1 MRISSRLFT
10 RAIAVLLLALSLNMA
25 AAAFMGGGVAEASNA
40 VYGPQETPT
49 VTLPPLPSATP
60 TKPPPTQPPPTQP
73 PPTSPPQSTNTPPP
87 QATNTPPPQATPTPT
102 PTKIIVLPQT
112 GQPDGGTG
120 ANLAL
125 IAGALATAGAGL
137 FLASRRTN
145 R

>member
-1 MRISSRLFT
+1 MRISSALFM
-10 RAIAVLLLALSLNMA
+10 RGIAVLLLALALNMA
-25 AAAFMGGGVAEASNA
+25 VSTFSAGDVAQADSS
-40 VYGPQETPT
+40 VYTPGEDPT
-49 VTLPPLPSATP
+49 QTP
-60 TKPPPTQPPPTQP
+60 RPPPTATPIPPTSLPPTNP
-73 PPTSPPQSTNTPPP
+73 PPTSPP

-120 ANLAL
+120 ANIAL

-137 FLASRRTN
+137 FLASRRTT

>member
-1 MRISSRLFT
+1 MRISSALFT
-10 RAIAVLLLALSLNMA
+10 RGMAVVLLALALNMA
-25 AAAFMGGGVAEASNA
+25 AAAFMGGNVAEATNV

-49 VTLPPLPSATP
+49 VTLPPLPTKTNTP
-60 TKPPPTQPPPTQP
+60 PPPTSPPPTSP

-87 QATNTPPPQATPTPT
+87 QATNTPPPKATPT

-112 GQPDGGTG
+112 GLPDGGTG

-137 FLASRRTN
+137 FLASRRTT

>member
-73 PPTSPPQSTNTPPP
+73 PP
-87 QATNTPPPQATPTPT
+87 QATNTPPPQSTATPT

-112 GQPDGGTG
+112 GLPDGGTG

-137 FLASRRTN
+137 FLASRRTT

>member
-10 RAIAVLLLALSLNMA
+10 RAIAVLLLALALNMA
-25 AAAFMGGGVAEASNA
+25 AAAFMGGGVAEASNV

-60 TKPPPTQPPPTQP
+60 TKPPPTQPPPTNP

-87 QATNTPPPQATPTPT
+87 QATNTPPPAATPT

-120 ANLAL
+120 ANMAL

-137 FLASRRTN
+137 FLASRRTKQ
-145 R
+145 

>member
-10 RAIAVLLLALSLNMA
+10 RAVAVLLLALALNMA
-25 AAAFMGGGVAEASNA
+25 AAAFMGGGVAEASNV

-60 TKPPPTQPPPTQP
+60 TKPPPTQPPPT
-73 PPTSPPQSTNTPPP
+73 SPPQSTNTPPP
-87 QATNTPPPQATPTPT
+87 QATNTPPPQATAT

>member
-1 MRISSRLFT
+1 MRISSALFM
-10 RAIAVLLLALSLNMA
+10 RGIAVLLLALALNMA
-25 AAAFMGGGVAEASNA
+25 AAAFTGGSVAEATNA

-49 VTLPPLPSATP
+49 VTLPPLP
-60 TKPPPTQPPPTQP
+60 TKTNPP

-87 QATNTPPPQATPTPT
+87 QSTPTPTPT
-102 PTKIIVLPQT
+102 PTKIVVLPKT
-112 GQPDGGTG
+112 GVPDGGTS

-137 FLASRRTN
+137 FLASRRTT

>member
-1 MRISSRLFT
+1 MRISSALFA
-10 RAIAVLLLALSLNMA
+10 RGVAVALLALALNMA
-25 AAAFMGGGVAEASNA
+25 AAAFMGGGVAEASNV

-49 VTLPPLPSATP
+49 VTLPPFPSATP
-60 TKPPPTQPPPTQP
+60 TRPPATQPPSTQP

-87 QATNTPPPQATPTPT
+87 QSTPTPT

-112 GQPDGGTG
+112 GLPDGGTG

-137 FLASRRTN
+137 FVASRRKSS
-145 R
+145 

>member
-1 MRISSRLFT
+1 MRISSALFT
-10 RAIAVLLLALSLNMA
+10 RGVAVVLLALALNMA
-25 AAAFMGGGVAEASNA
+25 AAAFMGGGVAEASNV

-60 TKPPPTQPPPTQP
+60 TRPPPTQP
-73 PPTSPPQSTNTPPP
+73 PPTSPPQ
-87 QATNTPPPQATPTPT
+87 ATNTPPPQSTATPT

-112 GQPDGGTG
+112 GLPDGGTG

-137 FLASRRTN
+137 FLASRRTT

>member
-1 MRISSRLFT
+1 MRISSALFT
-10 RAIAVLLLALSLNMA
+10 RGIAVVLLALALNMA
-25 AAAFMGGGVAEASNA
+25 AAAFMGGGVAEASNV

-60 TKPPPTQPPPTQP
+60 TRPPPTQP
-73 PPTSPPQSTNTPPP
+73 PPTSPPQ
-87 QATNTPPPQATPTPT
+87 ATNTPPPQSTATPT

-112 GQPDGGTG
+112 GLPDGGTG

-137 FLASRRTN
+137 FLASRRTT

>member
-1 MRISSRLFT
+1 MRISSALFM
-10 RAIAVLLLALSLNMA
+10 RGIAVLLLALALNMA
-25 AAAFMGGGVAEASNA
+25 AAAFTGGSVAEATNA

-49 VTLPPLPSATP
+49 VTLPPLP
-60 TKPPPTQPPPTQP
+60 TKTNPP

-87 QATNTPPPQATPTPT
+87 PSTPT
-102 PTKIIVLPQT
+102 PTKIVVLPQT
-112 GQPDGGTG
+112 GVPDGGTS

-137 FLASRRTN
+137 FLASRRTT

>member
-10 RAIAVLLLALSLNMA
+10 RAIAVLLLALALNMA
-25 AAAFMGGGVAEASNA
+25 AAAFMGGGVAEASNV

-49 VTLPPLPSATP
+49 VTLPPWPSATP
-60 TKPPPTQPPPTQP
+60 TKPPPPTQPPPTNP

-87 QATNTPPPQATPTPT
+87 QATNTPPPAATPT

-120 ANLAL
+120 ANMAL

>member
-10 RAIAVLLLALSLNMA
+10 RAIAVLLLALALNMA
-25 AAAFMGGGVAEASNA
+25 AAAFMAGGVAEASNV
-40 VYGPQETPT
+40 VYGPLETPT

-60 TKPPPTQPPPTQP
+60 TKPPTQPPPTQP

-87 QATNTPPPQATPTPT
+87 QATNTPPPQATPT

>member
-1 MRISSRLFT
+1 MRISSALFT
-10 RAIAVLLLALSLNMA
+10 RGIAVVLLALALNMA
-25 AAAFMGGGVAEASNA
+25 AAAFMGGGVAEASNV

-60 TKPPPTQPPPTQP
+60 TRPPATQP
-73 PPTSPPQSTNTPPP
+73 PPTSPP
-87 QATNTPPPQATPTPT
+87 QATNTPPPQSTATPT

-112 GQPDGGTG
+112 GLPDGGTG

-137 FLASRRTN
+137 FLASRRTT

>member
-10 RAIAVLLLALSLNMA
+10 RAIAVLLLALALNMA
-25 AAAFMGGGVAEASNA
+25 AAAFMGGGVAEASNV

-60 TKPPPTQPPPTQP
+60 TKAPPTQPPPTNP

-87 QATNTPPPQATPTPT
+87 QATNTPPPAATPT

-120 ANLAL
+120 ANMAL

>member
-10 RAIAVLLLALSLNMA
+10 RAIAVLLLALALNMA
-25 AAAFMGGGVAEASNA
+25 AAAFMGGGVAEASNV

-49 VTLPPLPSATP
+49 VTLRPPPTATQ
-60 TKPPPTQPPPTQP
+60 PPPTQPPPTSP

-87 QATNTPPPQATPTPT
+87 QATNTPPPQATPT

>member
-1 MRISSRLFT
+1 MRISSALF
-10 RAIAVLLLALSLNMA
+10 RRGLAVLLLALALNMA

-60 TKPPPTQPPPTQP
+60 TRPPATQPPPTSP
-73 PPTSPPQSTNTPPP
+73 PPTSPPQSTNTPPA
-87 QATNTPPPQATPTPT
+87 QSTPT

-112 GQPDGGTG
+112 GLPDGGTG

-137 FLASRRTN
+137 FLASRRTT

>member
-1 MRISSRLFT
+1 MRINSALFT
-10 RAIAVLLLALSLNMA
+10 RAIAVVLLALALNMA
-25 AAAFMGGGVAEASNA
+25 AAAFMGGNTAEAANA

-60 TKPPPTQPPPTQP
+60 TQP

-87 QATNTPPPQATPTPT
+87 PQSTPTPT
-102 PTKIIVLPQT
+102 PTKIIVLPKT
-112 GQPDGGTG
+112 GLPDGGTG

-137 FLASRRTN
+137 FVASRRTN